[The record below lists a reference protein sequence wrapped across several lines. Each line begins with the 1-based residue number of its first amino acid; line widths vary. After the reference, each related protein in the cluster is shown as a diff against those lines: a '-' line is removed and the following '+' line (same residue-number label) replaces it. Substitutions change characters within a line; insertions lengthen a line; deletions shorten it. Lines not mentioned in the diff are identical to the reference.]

1 MWENRTGE
9 LPLRQYIRDKVET
22 FLKEYELDAEAA
34 HTVVT
39 GSVGAATASL
49 FKTDEPL
56 KSAKEL
62 RVLAEEAVAA
72 DVMERETDER
82 AIS

>member
-22 FLKEYELDAEAA
+22 FLKEDELDAEAA

-39 GSVGAATASL
+39 GSVVAATASI

-62 RVLAEEAVAA
+62 RV
-72 DVMERETDER
+72 
-82 AIS
+82 